1 MPPSSPSAA
10 PLSKAL
16 TLTITVKQ
24 QICASQTCSTRFSMR
39 VRSYLKKKKKITLL
53 LRARR
58 FNPPCGEPRATNH
71 AQTCANVLFTPHFLG
86 GLKSCIP
93 PHPLQTTPSPL
104 YLNQEAP
111 RHVFFLFLFFYPFLL
126 SCFIFLFIFCVHGAT
141 SWLLRRANHTG
152 ENRRYCWC
160 CRRPPLKEDWQSV
173 TSSTRLSCGCIWHRQ
188 TGEGYVHGPAVNTQ
202 QHSTRREK
210 ASVKDS
216 STRRYVG
223 STRRSDSTCYPR
235 RLVYCAS
242 QTFRK
247 LQGKSLP
254 ECLFRARRSQ
264 PSRT

>member
-24 QICASQTCSTRFSMR
+24 QICASRTCSTRFSMR

-126 SCFIFLFIFCVHGAT
+126 SCLFFYLFFVFT
-141 SWLLRRANHTG
+141 EPLR
-152 ENRRYCWC
+152 
-160 CRRPPLKEDWQSV
+160 D
-173 TSSTRLSCGCIWHRQ
+173 
-188 TGEGYVHGPAVNTQ
+188 
-202 QHSTRREK
+202 
-210 ASVKDS
+210 
-216 STRRYVG
+216 
-223 STRRSDSTCYPR
+223 
-235 RLVYCAS
+235 YCAGR
-242 QTFRK
+242 TI
-247 LQGKSLP
+247 QGKIGVIVDVVDDHRWKKTDSRSHPVRGSAVDAFDTDKP
-254 ECLFRARRSQ
+254 EKGMCTVQLSTHNNTVQ
-264 PSRT
+264 GEKKPVLKTVPLVDM